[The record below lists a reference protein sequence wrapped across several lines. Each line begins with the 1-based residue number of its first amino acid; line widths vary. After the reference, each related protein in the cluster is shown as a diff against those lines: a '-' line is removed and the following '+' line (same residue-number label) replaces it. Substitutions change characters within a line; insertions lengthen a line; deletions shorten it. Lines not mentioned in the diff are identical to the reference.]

1 MKITK
6 VLPLFLLITVLFTSC
21 IHYKHRKLR
30 VKKNKPTIISST
42 ATSDGLIIKPKHD
55 KLGNNNIG
63 IENKD
68 NYDNTDN
75 SREDAH
81 FVKNYAPEEALY
93 VSKEQKIIG
102 ILDQLKKENAIKAN
116 LEKPYFITDMV
127 DDSCDNIILKDGSEI
142 SVITEEVGNTEI
154 RYKKC
159 SNLNGPT
166 YTINKSKVLMIKYR
180 NGTKDIITH
189 KSVEADSSVK
199 EKETKDEAEAL
210 AIRIFGWILWGIGI
224 FFTLAVSLNFGLM
237 IIGYGFLLIYF
248 GRKK

>member
-6 VLPLFLLITVLFTSC
+6 VLPLFLLITVLFASC
-21 IHYKHRKLR
+21 THYKHRKLR
-30 VKKNKPTIISST
+30 VKKNKPTMISST
-42 ATSDGLIIKPKHD
+42 ATSDGLITKTKHD

-81 FVKNYAPEEALY
+81 FVKNYASEEALY
-93 VSKEQKIIG
+93 ASKEQKIIG

-116 LEKPYFITDMV
+116 IEKPYFITDMV

-199 EKETKDEAEAL
+199 PVMKTKDEGKPL
-210 AIRIFGWILWGIGI
+210 RVFGWIIWGVGI
-224 FFTLAVSLNFGLM
+224 IVILAVSIILGL
-237 IIGYGFLLIYF
+237 LLSGLGLLCIYV